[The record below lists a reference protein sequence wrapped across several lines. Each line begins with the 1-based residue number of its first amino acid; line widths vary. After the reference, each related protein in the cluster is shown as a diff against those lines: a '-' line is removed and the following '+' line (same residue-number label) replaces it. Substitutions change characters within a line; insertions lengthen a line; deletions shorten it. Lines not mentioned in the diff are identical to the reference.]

1 MVDEAKLNQFIGNI
15 LVDLGGAFSVPM
27 VRMGDKLGL
36 YKALKQQGPMTP
48 AQLAA
53 KTNVAERYTLEW
65 LSHQATS
72 GYLDYDQAVGKF
84 ALPPEQA
91 MVFADV
97 DSPVYLQGAFDLA
110 VAMVENQP
118 KVEAAFR
125 SGKGV
130 GWGDQAQ
137 CLFCTV
143 GRFFRPGYHN
153 SLVASWLP
161 ALDGVTAKLE
171 SGAKVAD
178 VGCGHGF
185 STIIMAK
192 AFPEF
197 DVRRLRFSSRVVA
210 QARAHAEQHGATA
223 NTQFEVATASDF
235 PGKELDLVTFFDC
248 LHDMGDPVGA
258 ARHVRETL
266 KPDGS
271 WMIVEPAAGDRL
283 ENNLNPV
290 SRMFYAASTMI
301 CVPTS
306 LDQPVGA
313 ALGGPSGLRQGVV
326 SDFARRIRQG
336 AQGDRDTFQHDS
348 RSASLMVLLGAHVR
362 KPLACEAELNVV
374 LAALTRVE
382 FCLGAHLRTPERA
395 VPLVIVEPLDGL
407 ISLADALGVIGPYS
421 FGDIVHVVR
430 PQEEVAGQNVPT
442 EHIHHLS
449 LALRGR
455 GAARCDLLEVEDNDA
470 RRSEIEPRRVVIRTG
485 H

>member
-1 MVDEAKLNQFIGNI
+1 MVDESKLNQLIGKI
-15 LVDLGGAFSVPM
+15 LGDLGGAFSVPM

-36 YKALKQQGPMTP
+36 YKALKEQGPMTP
-48 AQLAA
+48 AELAA
-53 KTNVAERYTLEW
+53 KTNVAERYAREW

-72 GYLDYDQAVGKF
+72 GYLEYDPAVGKF

-153 SLVASWLP
+153 NLVASWLP
-161 ALDGVTAKLE
+161 ALDGVAAKLE
-171 SGAKVAD
+171 SGATVAD
-178 VGCGHGF
+178 VGCGQGF
-185 STIIMAK
+185 STIIMGK
-192 AFPEF
+192 AFPKSTF
-197 DVRRLRFSSRVVA
+197 VGYDFHPDSVK
-210 QARAHAEQHGATA
+210 QARIHAEQHGASA
-223 NTQFEVATASDF
+223 NTKFEVAMASDF
-235 PGKELDLVTFFDC
+235 PGKDLDLVTFFDC

-301 CVPTS
+301 CIPTS

-313 ALGGPSGLRQGVV
+313 ALGAQAGYAKLSSAITQGGFGKVRTATETP
-326 SDFARRIRQG
+326 FNMILEAR
-336 AQGDRDTFQHDS
+336 
-348 RSASLMVLLGAHVR
+348 
-362 KPLACEAELNVV
+362 P
-374 LAALTRVE
+374 
-382 FCLGAHLRTPERA
+382 
-395 VPLVIVEPLDGL
+395 
-407 ISLADALGVIGPYS
+407 
-421 FGDIVHVVR
+421 
-430 PQEEVAGQNVPT
+430 
-442 EHIHHLS
+442 
-449 LALRGR
+449 
-455 GAARCDLLEVEDNDA
+455 
-470 RRSEIEPRRVVIRTG
+470 
-485 H
+485 